1 MKVLGIIPARYASS
15 RFPGKPLV
23 VINGKTMIQRVY
35 EQALKCREVDQ
46 VIVATDHETIRNH
59 VTTFGGEVMM
69 TSVNHRSGTER
80 CAEIITQLTEKGL
93 QFDTVVN
100 IQGDEPFIDP
110 LQISQLISCFDHP
123 ETDIATLILKIDAP
137 SLLSDPNIVKVV
149 TDAKGK
155 AIYFSRSAIP
165 YTRGQEMSAW
175 PTTTSYY
182 KHIGIY
188 GYRADLLPEIVALP
202 VAPPETAESLEQL
215 RWLWHGYR
223 IQTQITTIESIAIDD
238 PADLLKITN
247 KT

>member
-1 MKVLGIIPARYASS
+1 MKILGIIPARYASS

-35 EQALKCREVDQ
+35 EQALKCRELDQ
-46 VIVATDHETIRNH
+46 VIVATDHETIRHH
-59 VTTFGGEVMM
+59 VEGFGGEVMM
-69 TSVNHRSGTER
+69 TSANHRSGTER
-80 CAEIITQLTEKGL
+80 CAEVITQLTEKGW

-110 LQISQLISCFDHP
+110 LQISQLISCFNHP
-123 ETDIATLILKIDAP
+123 ETDIATLILKIDTPA
-137 SLLSDPNIVKVV
+137 LLSDPNIVKVV

-155 AIYFSRSAIP
+155 ALYFSRSAIP
-165 YTRGQEMSAW
+165 FTRGQEMSAW
-175 PTTTSYY
+175 PAATGYY

-188 GYRADLLPEIVALP
+188 GYRAILLPEIVALP
-202 VAPPETAESLEQL
+202 VSPPETAESLEQL

-223 IQTQITTIESIAIDD
+223 IQTQVTTIESIAIDD